1 MLHKQHLTYSKLLV
15 LGDVLTGFVSLIIG
29 YYSRDYLVLMAPEEW
44 AVRFNPLL
52 LPLGD
57 YLFYLL
63 AALPAWLAL
72 LISTQRYSHI
82 FRLPLLTQFFH
93 VAQFAVSAGLLVG
106 FFSYAFKLEVSRPIV
121 LVFLLVFGLLL
132 YLNRVVSHWILR
144 SRNFNE
150 HNHVKILIVGEN
162 GRAQAVAERLE
173 AFRMWGYHVVGY
185 LNSSPEQPDLPGVRK
200 LGTLQDL
207 PSLLSGETV
216 FDEVIFV
223 GSTAD
228 EVERFEELMRFCED
242 VGVRTRLAVDFF
254 PASASRVSL
263 EFLENL
269 PLLTFSTAPDQD
281 MALIAKRVL
290 DFSCAVIALVV
301 LAPILVLIGLAV
313 RLTSPGPAL
322 YRQMRC
328 GLYGRRFQLIKF
340 RTMIDGAEDKLWEIK
355 HLNEMDGPVFKMRND
370 PRVTPLGKFLRKS
383 SLDELPQLWNVIKG
397 EMSIVGPRAP
407 VPEEVRYYKVK
418 QRRRLSVKPG
428 MTCLWQV
435 SGRNDIDFHRWMEMD
450 LLYIDRW
457 SLWLDVR
464 IMLRTIPAVF
474 TGRGAR

>member
-1 MLHKQHLTYSKLLV
+1 MLHKQHQTYSKLLG
-15 LGDVLTGFVSLIIG
+15 LGDVLTGFLSLMIG
-29 YYSRDYLVLMAPEEW
+29 YHSRDYLVLLAPEEW

-52 LPLGD
+52 LPLGN

-72 LISTQRYSHI
+72 LITTQRYSRI
-82 FRLPLLTQFFH
+82 FRLPLLVQFFH
-93 VAQFAVSAGLLVG
+93 VAQFVVGAGLLAG
-106 FFSYAFKLEVSRPIV
+106 FFSYAFKLEVSRPVV
-121 LVFLLVFGLLL
+121 LVFLMVFGLLMCV
-132 YLNRVVSHWILR
+132 NRVVSRWILR

-150 HNHVKILIVGEN
+150 HNQVKILIVGEN

-173 AFRMWGYHVVGY
+173 SFRIWGYHVVGY

-200 LGTLQDL
+200 LGRLQDL
-207 PSLLSGETV
+207 PSLLSGDTV

-223 GSTAD
+223 GSTAE

-281 MALIAKRVL
+281 MALIAKRAL
-290 DFSCAVIALVV
+290 DFTCAVVALVV
-301 LAPILVLIGLAV
+301 LAPILLLIGLAI

-322 YRQMRC
+322 YRQVRC

-450 LLYIDRW
+450 LQYIDRW

>member
-1 MLHKQHLTYSKLLV
+1 MLHKKHETYSKLLA
-15 LGDVLTGFVSLIIG
+15 LADVLTGFVSLYIG
-29 YYSRDYLVLMAPEEW
+29 YHARPYLVLLAPDPW
-44 AVRFNPLL
+44 ANLFNPVL

-63 AALPAWLAL
+63 ASLPAWLAL
-72 LISTQRYSHI
+72 LVTTQRYSRI
-82 FRLPLLTQFFH
+82 FRFPLPVQFFH
-93 VAQFAVSAGLLVG
+93 VLQFAVGAGLITG
-106 FFSYAFKLEVSRPIV
+106 FFSYAFRLEVSRPV
-121 LVFLLVFGLLL
+121 LLVFLLVFGLLL
-132 YLNRVVSHWILR
+132 CLNRLAARLLLR

-150 HNHVKILIVGEN
+150 HNQVKILIVGEN
-162 GRAQAVAERLE
+162 GRAQSVAERLE
-173 AFRMWGYHVVGY
+173 RFRVWGYQVVGY
-185 LNSSPEQPDLPGVRK
+185 LGISAEQPALQGVLK

-207 PSLLSGETV
+207 PSLLSGDTV

-223 GSTAD
+223 GSTVE
-228 EVERFEELMRFCED
+228 EVEGFEDLIRFCED

-254 PASASRVSL
+254 PTVTSRVSL
-263 EFLENL
+263 EFLESL

-281 MALIAKRVL
+281 MALIAKRVM
-290 DFSCAVIALVV
+290 DFVCAAVALVV
-301 LAPILVLIGLAV
+301 LFPVLTFIGLAV
-313 RLTSPGPAL
+313 KLTSVGPIL
-322 YRQMRC
+322 YRQTRC

-340 RTMIDGAEDKLWEIK
+340 RTMIKGAEDKLWEIK

-407 VPEEVRYYKVK
+407 VPEEVRYYEVK

-428 MTCLWQV
+428 ITCLWQV

-450 LLYIDRW
+450 LQYIDRW
-457 SLWLDVR
+457 SLWLDLL
-464 IMLRTIPAVF
+464 IMLKTIPAVF